1 MRFSAPLWQTGSAD
15 GRPDGPTD
23 GPALVG
29 AWCFVTVPREL
40 SEEIHD
46 LTTARAP
53 RRGFGSVRVEVTLG
67 GTRWQTSVFPDAGS
81 GCFVLPVKKAVR
93 RQEDL
98 EPGDL
103 VEVMLRIE
111 NEGQPQ

>member
-1 MRFSAPLWQTGSAD
+1 MRFSARLWQTGSAD

-111 NEGQPQ
+111 TEGQPQ